1 MTEYPFIPSFHG
13 IDWEASGE
21 KERRDRAHIIVT
33 HASGYPKRSEFAW
46 EADNWHDV
54 FGRMRDD
61 PLLVMYSVPQPS
73 E

>member
-21 KERRDRAHIIVT
+21 EDRRDRGHIIAT
-33 HASGYPKRSEFAW
+33 DASGYLKRS
-46 EADNWHDV
+46 
-54 FGRMRDD
+54 D
-61 PLLVMYSVPQPS
+61 PRGKQMPGTMFLG